1 MDPYVKYKIMIENHI
16 EQDNEKVLNL
26 FLEIIENDNELSDGA
41 YYSLRTQALKK
52 FYLG

>member
-1 MDPYVKYKIMIENHI
+1 MNPYARYKKMIDDHI

-26 FLEIIENDNELSDGA
+26 FLEIIENDKELSDGA
-41 YYSLRTQALKK
+41 YYSLKTQALKK